1 MRLASGMNNLDQTE
15 MTIFKYYGRTSIH
28 VSPYE
33 YELKMK
39 YKYLLD
45 FRAEPYS
52 RGGSLRLL

>member
-1 MRLASGMNNLDQTE
+1 MHLASGMNNPDQTE
-15 MTIFKYYGRTSIH
+15 MTIFKYCGRTSIH

-39 YKYLLD
+39 YKYLFD

>member
-1 MRLASGMNNLDQTE
+1 MRLASGMNNPDQTE
-15 MTIFKYYGRTSIH
+15 MTIFKYCGRTSIH

-33 YELKMK
+33 IELKMK

-45 FRAEPYS
+45 FRAEPYF

>member
-1 MRLASGMNNLDQTE
+1 MRLASGMNNPDQTE
-15 MTIFKYYGRTSIH
+15 MTIFKYCGRTSIH